1 MTELLNGLLTIVFET
16 YTTKTLPQK
25 IIAKNTIKSMQAG
38 TVFGYIGLTEYII
51 QKIKEEYGQDLKVIS
66 TGGLGRIIAN
76 ETDKIDVY
84 DIDLTFKGL
93 KIIYEKTKKNL
104 YEKRDR

>member
-1 MTELLNGLLTIVFET
+1 M
-16 YTTKTLPQK
+16 
-25 IIAKNTIKSMQAG
+25 
-38 TVFGYIGLTEYII
+38 
-51 QKIKEEYGQDLKVIS
+51 KVIS